1 MDCSR
6 SIGHGLL
13 DSGDDPCQA
22 TVVRPTENW
31 LGGLAHAR
39 LPTRHVEGRGVNHAT
54 ADRILTAVKA
64 RLLVEGYAALSTRR
78 VADEAGVPLSQ
89 IHYHFGGKKGMVL
102 SLLERENE
110 ELLARQQAMYA
121 EDAPLWKRYEQ
132 ACDFLEADLA
142 SGYVR
147 VLHEMLGA
155 AWSDDEIAGE
165 VRRMLGRWH
174 ATLTE
179 VAEAA
184 EARLGGY
191 GPFTARQVA
200 DLVGFAHLGAEAF
213 LLLEADDR
221 AARAEVIDTLRR
233 VGDLIR
239 AVEEGDPDS

>member
-1 MDCSR
+1 M
-6 SIGHGLL
+6 
-13 DSGDDPCQA
+13 
-22 TVVRPTENW
+22 
-31 LGGLAHAR
+31 
-39 LPTRHVEGRGVNHAT
+39 NHET
-54 ADRILTAVKA
+54 ADQILAAAKA

-78 VADEAGVPLSQ
+78 VAEEAGVPLSQ

-102 SLLERENE
+102 GLLERENE
-110 ELLARQQAMYA
+110 ELVARQQAMYA

-147 VLHEMLGA
+147 VLHEMLA
-155 AWSDDEIAGE
+155 AGWADGEIAAE
-165 VRRMLGRWH
+165 VRRMLGRWR

-184 EARLGGY
+184 EGRLGGY

-200 DLVGFAHLGAEAF
+200 DLVGAAHLGAEAF
-213 LLLEADDR
+213 LLLEADDP
-221 AARAEVIDTLRR
+221 AARADIIETLRR
-233 VGDLIR
+233 VGALIR